1 MNDTTT
7 TPGTIT
13 LSSFTPGRTSGERL
27 LPTHIIAGMLD
38 LAIRNNIPSEALLKE
53 VGIDPSTI
61 GESNAYLSGAQVSGV
76 VFALYQKLEDPAF
89 GLHLGESVHRS
100 IHAIAG
106 DLFSSSESLRQA
118 FNKLVLYQDL
128 LIPFV
133 ELDIIESEK
142 YIDLTMEVFEG
153 DFNDLL
159 KSGEAMA
166 LYAVS
171 SEIIASG
178 IWCTAKQFLSND
190 SALLEAGFRHPEPK
204 YAREYQSIF
213 KCPVVFEQSRT
224 YLRISRALFD
234 KTLYGA
240 LPEYHKKAEQKV
252 ELRLRQLKKSE
263 AILNS
268 VKSFVKEHISNK
280 ELSLEN
286 TARQLHMTGR
296 TLQRALKMEN
306 TSFID
311 IRDSVRSE
319 LAKHYL
325 ENTHISIEEISVLVG
340 FADASGFYT
349 AFKRWYGVSPGSFR
363 KTNN

>member
-7 TPGTIT
+7 SGTIT
-13 LSSFTPGRTSGERL
+13 LGNFTSGKTTGERL

-61 GESNAYLSGAQVSGV
+61 GEATAHLSGAQVSGV

-106 DLFSSSESLRQA
+106 DLFSSSASLRQA

-128 LIPFV
+128 IIPFV
-133 ELDIIESEK
+133 ELEIIESEK
-142 YIDLTMEVFEG
+142 YIDITMEVFEG

-204 YAREYQSIF
+204 YAKEYQSIF
-213 KCPVVFEQSRT
+213 KCPILFQQART
-224 YLRISRALFD
+224 YIRISKTLFD

-240 LPEYHKKAEQKV
+240 LPESHKKAEQKV
-252 ELRLRQLKKSE
+252 EQRLRQLKKSE
-263 AILNS
+263 TILNS
-268 VKSFVKEHISNK
+268 VKAFVKEHISNE

-286 TARQLHMTGR
+286 AAKQLFMTGR

-311 IRDSVRSE
+311 IRDNVRAE
-319 LAKHYL
+319 IARDYL
-325 ENTHISIEEISVLVG
+325 ENSSKSIEEISSLVG

-363 KTNN
+363 KSEH